1 MPDHIE
7 LATLTDFS
15 QASAPYIN
23 TDILITSSN
32 ENYRYWT
39 SITRLDDHTK
49 AWNISHSN
57 GNSDTQVKTLTYNVR
72 CVRY

>member
-23 TDILITSSN
+23 TDIFITSS
-32 ENYRYWT
+32 EKDYRYWT
-39 SITRLDDHTK
+39 SITRLDDHAK
-49 AWNISHSN
+49 AWFIEH
-57 GNSDTQVKTLTYNVR
+57 KT
-72 CVRY
+72 